1 VLDIPMAQ
9 VSLQGSGVVPLV
21 GERVAAGMAQ
31 HVRMGLEAE
40 TRLDPSPFDHAGKAN
55 GAEGR
60 SALRRE
66 HEGRLRLLL
75 ALHRGIPHD
84 LLNACLIH
92 RELRQMLFGCY
103 MSRRH

>member
-1 VLDIPMAQ
+1 MAQ
-9 VSLQGSGVVPLV
+9 VSLHGSGVVPLV
-21 GERVAAGMAQ
+21 GERVATGVSE
-31 HVRMGLEAE
+31 HVRMGLEAP
-40 TRLDPSPFDHAGKAN
+40 TRLSASPLNHAGEAS

-60 SALRRE
+60 SAFRRE
-66 HEGRLRLLL
+66 YEGRLWLLL